1 MTAPTLF
8 DLEPTG
14 RSGHGDT
21 VTQRRA
27 ARATNPAPLR
37 DLIMDILDWD
47 ALTDDE
53 ICRRL
58 PIDVRRWPSAKTA
71 RSGLKADGLVVWAG
85 YERAGQMVWR
95 RADLPQMA
103 RQEPVHV
110 AGGVL

>member
-1 MTAPTLF
+1 VTAPTLF

-14 RSGHGDT
+14 RARKADPETSC
-21 VTQRRA
+21 RA

-37 DLIMDILDWD
+37 DLIMEILAFDS
-47 ALTDDE
+47 LTDDE

-85 YERAGQMVWR
+85 YERSGQMVWR
-95 RADLPQMA
+95 RKDKPQMA

-110 AGGVL
+110 HGGVL